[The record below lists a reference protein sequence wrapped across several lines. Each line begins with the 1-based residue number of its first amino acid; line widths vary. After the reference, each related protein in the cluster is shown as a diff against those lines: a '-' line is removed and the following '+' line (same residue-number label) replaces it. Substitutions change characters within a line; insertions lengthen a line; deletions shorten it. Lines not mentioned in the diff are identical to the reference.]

1 MARGAHRPADAVDDV
16 LDGAAAVE
24 LARERL
30 HEARA
35 VSRDDAVP
43 HLVRVRV
50 SVRAGSG
57 YGVRARVRARDRAR
71 VKARGRARAGYRGPH
86 RDGREEVRV
95 HADPHGR
102 VPRRTHVVPSV
113 RPRGRRG
120 VVR

>member
-71 VKARGRARAGYRGPH
+71 VRARDSTG
-86 RDGREEVRV
+86 
-95 HADPHGR
+95 
-102 VPRRTHVVPSV
+102 
-113 RPRGRRG
+113 
-120 VVR
+120 